1 MVFDFSFALDVL
13 PALLEAARLT
23 LVITV
28 ASFMLAM
35 IGGVALLL
43 LRRSSSRSLASS
55 ATALSDFIRST
66 PVLVQIYFLY
76 FLAPNLGI
84 RLSPLSTGIMALSI
98 HYSCYLAEAYRAGL
112 EAVPRGQ
119 WDAVTALGFGRMQA
133 YSRVILP
140 QALQPMVPA
149 AGTYLIHMFK
159 ETPLLAS
166 ISVAEMMFVASE
178 IGADRFRYLEPI
190 TICGLLF
197 LVMSLAAAQV
207 TRLIEGTYG
216 RRWRKR

>member
-1 MVFDFSFALDVL
+1 
-13 PALLEAARLT
+13 
-23 LVITV
+23 
-28 ASFMLAM
+28 
-35 IGGVALLL
+35 
-43 LRRSSSRSLASS
+43 
-55 ATALSDFIRST
+55 
-66 PVLVQIYFLY
+66 VQIYFLY
-76 FLAPNLGI
+76 YLGPNVGI
-84 RLSPLSTGIMALSI
+84 SLSPVTTGIAALSV

-119 WDAVTALGFGRMQA
+119 WDAVTALGFGRLQA
-133 YSRVILP
+133 YTRIILP

-149 AGTYLIHMFK
+149 AGTYLVHMFK

-197 LVMSLAAAQV
+197 LVMSLGAAQV
-207 TRLIEGTYG
+207 MRLIESAYG

>member
-1 MVFDFSFALDVL
+1 MVFDFRFALAVF
-13 PALLEAARLT
+13 PSLLQAAQLT
-23 LVITV
+23 IFITIS
-28 ASFMLAM
+28 SFLLAM
-35 IGGVALLL
+35 IGGLGVLLL
-43 LRRSSSRSLASS
+43 QRSTSRPLSRS
-55 ATALSDFIRST
+55 ATAIADFVRST

-76 FLAPNLGI
+76 FLAPDLGVK
-84 RLSPLSTGIMALSI
+84 LSPLSTGIVALSV

-119 WDAVTALGFGRMQA
+119 WDAVHALGFNRLQA
-133 YSRVILP
+133 YGRIILP
-140 QALQPMVPA
+140 QALQPVVPI
-149 AGTYLIHMFK
+149 AGTYLVHMFK

-197 LVMSLAAAQV
+197 LIMSLGAARVIATV
-207 TRLIEGTYG
+207 ERAYG